1 MFRFVLY
8 IQNINMKIVEFK
20 QKENFLS
27 LTIRYPDDNMS
38 DIENL

>member
-27 LTIRYPDDNMS
+27 LTIIYPDDNMS
-38 DIENL
+38 DIEIL